1 MGAEVIV
8 VFRTRAELD
17 EEQLERLTR
26 VIEDEFEDGIV
37 LTIEQEEV

>member
-1 MGAEVIV
+1 MGAEVTV